1 MKSVVDRIKV
11 LVELRDSGA
20 ISKAEFDQM
29 LALLEEEI
37 KKETVVTESPVQPV
51 TKNNTLLSIGRKK
64 LVILGSITLLIT
76 SLLSYFTMVP
86 AFLWDSDGDGF
97 HTYRTDN
104 CPDKSGKTCMGCP
117 DSDNDGIADLDD
129 ACPNQFGNKSA
140 KGCPDADGDNV
151 KDADDNCSSV
161 RGTVGCNG
169 CPDADGDNTA
179 DSIDKCPQVSGPV
192 SYDGCAEDVVKG
204 VDKNVEK
211 PNATKVIKVPHDFYN
226 LIIEGKWLKFIDGH
240 YEYSQKEYVDY
251 KTVNSQETVD
261 KLNAYYGLNGTL
273 KKDKGPEKAGGGD
286 KVSGGGGGKVGGGG
300 GGKVGVGG
308 GGGLTQAEQA
318 ELNSLIDKATKEPL
332 SSIEKRRMMMLEEKS
347 DGF

>member
-1 MKSVVDRIKV
+1 MKSVFDRIKV

-37 KKETVVTESPVQPV
+37 KKETVVTENPVQPAP
-51 TKNNTLLSIGRKK
+51 KNNTLLSIGRKK
-64 LVILGSITLLIT
+64 LVILGSITLLFT

-86 AFLWDSDGDGF
+86 AFLWDGDGDGF

-104 CPDKSGKTCMGCP
+104 CPDKFGKTFMGCP
-117 DSDNDGIADLDD
+117 DTDNDGIADLDD

-151 KDADDNCSSV
+151 KDADDRCSSV
-161 RGTVGCNG
+161 RGTVACNG
-169 CPDADGDNTA
+169 CPDADSDYVA

-192 SYDGCAEDVVKG
+192 SNDGCAEIVGPKD
-204 VDKNVEK
+204 VEK
-211 PNATKVIKVPHDFYN
+211 PNATRAIIVPNDFYN

-261 KLNAYYGLNGTL
+261 KLNAYYGLNGSL
-273 KKDKGPEKAGGGD
+273 KKNDPIVKKDSKPVVKKD
-286 KVSGGGGGKVGGGG
+286 LPQIKSN
-300 GGKVGVGG
+300 
-308 GGGLTQAEQA
+308 LTPAEQA

-332 SSIEKRRMMMLEEKS
+332 SSIEKRRMMMLEKKK
-347 DGF
+347 